1 MRPSLGFE
9 DKIILFYLFWIL
21 LFYMQESDDITF
33 ESYVRIETVISNKW
47 LHALKGDI
55 YEYSSFKIK
64 NILEWNMTIS
74 SISYELPSILHF
86 NTYQIILLTQ
96 ESNFCTFMW

>member
-9 DKIILFYLFWIL
+9 DKVILFYLCWIL

-47 LHALKGDI
+47 LHALKG
-55 YEYSSFKIK
+55 
-64 NILEWNMTIS
+64 NIM
-74 SISYELPSILHF
+74 SIQILK
-86 NTYQIILLTQ
+86 LG
-96 ESNFCTFMW
+96 TF